1 MASEPQTTRITV
13 GGAPEGFDAHLLSD
27 LVVRQAGP
35 VVHIARDD
43 KRLDEIKNSLR
54 FFAPSLPVFVFPA
67 WDCLPYDRISPNSDV
82 SAARMATLAMLAQG
96 FTKPFLLLTT
106 VNAATQRVP
115 ARALMQSSSFVATV
129 GKQIDERALRQFLVR
144 MGFNQA
150 PTVMERGCY
159 AIRGGLID
167 LFPPGESGRVW
178 LDMFVDVLYIDRRF
192 YPET

>member
-1 MASEPQTTRITV
+1 MAMTSGPHPTQITV
-13 GGAPEGFDAHLLSD
+13 GGAPEGYDARLLAE
-27 LVVRQAGP
+27 LVDAQNGP

-43 KRLDEIKNSLR
+43 KRLDEIRNSLR

-96 FTKPFLLLTT
+96 FKKPFLLLTT

-115 ARALMQSSSFVATV
+115 ARTLMQSSSFVATV

-150 PTVMERGCY
+150 PTVMEPGDY

-167 LFPPGESGRVW
+167 LFPPGESAPV
-178 LDMFVDVLYIDRRF
+178 
-192 YPET
+192 